1 MSKLLQPGKSGNDA
15 VSEELQSKGP
25 NRIVIKKRNNENR
38 VNSVCAV
45 IL

>member
-1 MSKLLQPGKSGNDA
+1 MSKLLQQGKSGNDA

-25 NRIVIKKRNNENR
+25 NRIVIKHVTMKI
-38 VNSVCAV
+38 VLIGV